1 MDAGVHPYTAPQ
13 EVYGTGEVETETLSR
28 IPGTWSGGGWGARG
42 RCGQTKSFNFF
53 PRSCQ
58 NERMVD
64 RQSPADPREEY
75 ARRLDE
81 RRVSLAGEEKRHR
94 TFGYLRLLVVLS
106 AAVTAVAAFD
116 WEVLSGWWLLVSAV
130 VFFALGGVL
139 QRIETER
146 TKLSRADAFYERA
159 LARLDGR
166 WAGTGETG
174 ERFVDEDHLYAQ
186 DLDIFGN
193 ASLFQLLSTALTRMG
208 EETLAAWLS
217 APAPPN
223 TVQERQGAVV
233 EAAPSLDLRE
243 DLAVLGEGVGAGVH
257 SKELAAWGER
267 EPLLQ
272 PSPFRA
278 VAFALSIAG
287 LLAVVAA
294 FVYLAA
300 AAGFLDLSP
309 AARTGLGSYFLVTA
323 LTVAGVLWHFK
334 ARTDR
339 IIHEAEEA
347 LRDLG
352 LLADVLRRLEAEQFV
367 SPRLAALRAELD
379 VEGRPPSWRISRLG
393 RLMDLLKNRHNQM
406 FGWLA
411 PFLLWDLHFSYAFE
425 SWRRMSG
432 PALRRW
438 LNAVGE
444 MEAISSLGAYRYEHP
459 LYVSPEFV
467 EESPWLEGEALAHPL
482 LGEEG
487 VVANDVRIGGEPR
500 VLMVSGSNMS
510 GKSTLLRT
518 VGINIVLAQA
528 GAPVRARRLR
538 LSPLAVGASIRTMDS
553 LQEGTSRFYA
563 EITRLHRIMDEA
575 AGAPPVLFLIDE
587 FLHGTNSHDRRIG
600 AEAIVRGL
608 VERGAIG
615 LVTTHDLA
623 LAHIADALAP
633 RGANVHFEDHLED
646 GRMRFDYKMR
656 PGVVERSN
664 AIELMRSVGLDV

>member
-1 MDAGVHPYTAPQ
+1 
-13 EVYGTGEVETETLSR
+13 
-28 IPGTWSGGGWGARG
+28 
-42 RCGQTKSFNFF
+42 
-53 PRSCQ
+53 
-58 NERMVD
+58 MVD

-81 RRVSLAGEEKRHR
+81 RRVSLAGKEKRHR
-94 TFGYLRLLVVLS
+94 TLGYVRLLVVL
-106 AAVTAVAAFD
+106 AAALIAFAAFD
-116 WEVLSGWWLLVSAV
+116 RGALSGWWLLVPAV
-130 VFFALGGVL
+130 VFFVLGGVL
-139 QRIETER
+139 HRIETDR
-146 TKLSRADAFYERA
+146 ASLSRAVVFYERA
-159 LARLDGR
+159 VARLDGR

-174 ERFVDEDHLYAQ
+174 ERFVDEDHLYAE

-193 ASLFQLLSTALTRMG
+193 ASLFQLLSTARTRMG

-217 APAPPN
+217 APAPLD
-223 TVQERQGAVV
+223 TVRQRQEAVV
-233 EAAPSLDLRE
+233 ETAPHLDLRE

-267 EPLLQ
+267 EPLLK

-278 VAFALSIAG
+278 VAFVLSIVG
-287 LLAVVAA
+287 VLAVAAA
-294 FVYLAA
+294 FAYLAA

-309 AARTGLGSYFLVTA
+309 AARTGLGSYFLVTV
-323 LTVAGVLWHFK
+323 LSVAGVLWHFK

-393 RLMDLLKNRHNQM
+393 RLMDLLENRHNQI

-459 LYVSPEFV
+459 LYVFPEFV

-482 LGEEG
+482 LGTEG
-487 VVANDVRIGGEPR
+487 VVANDVRIGGDPR